1 MTNKESGV
9 IETPVEWEY
18 SNGLGPVIYRDA
30 DGTVLEPDQIAQA
43 LNTAAATEQR
53 LAAYTDALDLALAV
67 IEDYEQWLPRTS
79 TNRDVK
85 EANRQRIQ
93 QALAQHPSQS
103 EVSDD

>member
-1 MTNKESGV
+1 MTN
-9 IETPVEWEY
+9 IQTPVTIY
-18 SNGLGPVIYRDA
+18 TNGNGCKWINDA
-30 DGTVLEPDQIAQA
+30 EGEAVDFVTVANA